1 MKKEYLSIRSPTKKR
16 VVDNIVKKP
25 FYDALKAIQDLSQ
38 DLDKKPKD
46 KAKELEQLLKIAE
59 DMVREK
65 RKKTLINKIVSKFK
79 SFKKK

>member
-1 MKKEYLSIRSPTKKR
+1 MPTPAIKSPTRKR
-16 VVDNIVKKP
+16 IVDNIVKKP
-25 FYDALKAIQDLSQ
+25 YYEALKAIQDLSQ

-46 KAKELEQLLKIAE
+46 KAKELEELLKIAE

-65 RKKTLINKIVSKFK
+65 RKKTLINKIVSKFN